1 MMLTKKDEIKR
12 ILDELMEEFEDKTLS
27 QLELETLA
35 ETWIQCGIQTE
46 EEFSHWFMMGY
57 IDPLEVKHLKEAG
70 VKTDEIS
77 SWASDHLPQIFGES
91 VEYELMEYGKEILL
105 ELLRVQ
111 EEKRGKGYAT
121 WFLTELC
128 RLADETLKTIRLT
141 PSGELG
147 SELPRLIR
155 LYERFDFVQ
164 TGGEMIRQP
173 KRSTLLCV
181 ASSLVRG

>member
-1 MMLTKKDEIKR
+1 MMLTHKDEIKGM
-12 ILDELMEEFEDKTLS
+12 LDELMEEFEDKTLS

-35 ETWIQCGIQTE
+35 ETWIQCDLQTE
-46 EEFSHWFMMGY
+46 EEFCHWFMMGY
-57 IDPLEVKHLKEAG
+57 VDPLEVKHLKEAG
-70 VKTDEIS
+70 FKTDEIS

-111 EEKRGKGYAT
+111 EDKRGKGYAT

-128 RLADETLKTIRLT
+128 RLADETLKVIRLT

-147 SELPRLIR
+147 SEVSRLIR

-164 TGGEMIRQP
+164 TGEEMVRQP
-173 KRSTLLCV
+173 QVSYY
-181 ASSLVRG
+181 